1 MKKELWQEFIK
12 WGSGFNLE
20 AEREF
25 EERGKPLYFHLKMF
39 GFHYPSNYELTGKNL
54 NKLLKQAIK
63 DGEKSLK
70 KF

>member
-1 MKKELWQEFIK
+1 
-12 WGSGFNLE
+12 
-20 AEREF
+20 
-25 EERGKPLYFHLKMF
+25 MF